1 MEKRR
6 AFLAGGLA
14 AALAR
19 PAAAAEPTPAEKAN
33 LALVTSFCA
42 SFADRDMTRIA
53 SFLADACVYRVTE
66 TAPPLTGRD
75 ALERIRNYVERANK
89 IEFKILDSWAKGP
102 VVVNERIDT
111 FISPERTNAFHLT
124 GVFFI
129 KDGKI
134 AEWTDYS
141 IR

>member
-6 AFLAGGLA
+6 TFLTGGLA

-19 PAAAAEPTPAEKAN
+19 PAGAAEPTPAEKAN
-33 LALVTSFCA
+33 LALVIAFCA
-42 SFADRDMTRIA
+42 SFAERDMTRIA

-75 ALERIRNYVERANK
+75 ALERIRNYVERSGK
-89 IEFKILDSWAKGP
+89 IEFKILDSWAKGS

-124 GVFFI
+124 G
-129 KDGKI
+129 D
-134 AEWTDYS
+134 
-141 IR
+141 

>member
-6 AFLAGGLA
+6 TFLVGGLA

-33 LALVTSFCA
+33 LALVTAFCA
-42 SFADRDMTRIA
+42 SFAERDMTRIS

-75 ALERIRNYVERANK
+75 ALDRIRNYVERSNK
-89 IEFKILDSWAKGP
+89 IEFKILDSWARGP

-134 AEWTDYS
+134 AEWTDYN